1 MAWSINFSNYFIQ
14 FCFGTYDFFFFKEKE
29 LIAKIKLCFWWIEFW
44 KRCWCRLVFIQ
55 YVCPL
60 GFLIVYWHCYCIITE
75 ESDQKLS
82 FGKELLSSVFH
93 EQNFSKWVKKKKKI
107 KEQPKKNPFLLPQK
121 IICWKGWGRNFSF
134 RLFKVMWA
142 MSSVSFDIL

>member
-1 MAWSINFSNYFIQ
+1 MFWYIW
-14 FCFGTYDFFFFKEKE
+14 FFFKEKE

-93 EQNFSKWVKKKKKI
+93 EQNFSKWVKKKI
-107 KEQPKKNPFLLPQK
+107 KDKRATPKKPIPVASENYLLEGVGAEFL
-121 IICWKGWGRNFSF
+121 F

-142 MSSVSFDIL
+142 MSSVSFDIF